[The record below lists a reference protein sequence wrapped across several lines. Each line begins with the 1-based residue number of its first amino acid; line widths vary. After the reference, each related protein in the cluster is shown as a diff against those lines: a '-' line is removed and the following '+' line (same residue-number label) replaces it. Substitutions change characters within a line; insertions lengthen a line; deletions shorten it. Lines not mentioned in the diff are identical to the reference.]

1 MNVIKEVFLVNV
13 RKAID
18 DILPAGVSDSFSSDT
33 DDELWQAALYAATE
47 LSLEL
52 PLHLLTETPYT
63 PTTVTESNHGG
74 CAVLPSDFARFV
86 GLDVKGWAGTLY
98 ELIEPGS
105 EAEKMQ
111 RSIWSRGTATK
122 PKAMLSHKGGQ
133 KAIVWWPIGTTP
145 VVISYIKVATE
156 TAGVMDCAIR
166 QEAYRLLVYR
176 AASTFF
182 EGKKEDTIAEKF
194 RSLSTNY

>member
-18 DILPAGVSDSFSSDT
+18 DILPAGVSDTFSSDT
-33 DDELWQAALYAATE
+33 DEEMWQAALYAATE

-52 PLHLLTETPYT
+52 PLHLLTETSYT
-63 PTTVTESNHGG
+63 PSSVTARSHGG
-74 CAVLPSDFARFV
+74 CAELPSDFARFV
-86 GLDVKGWAGTLY
+86 SLDVQGWGGTLY
-98 ELIEPGS
+98 ELIEASS

-111 RSIWSRGTATK
+111 RSSWSRGTSTK

-133 KAIVWWPIGTTP
+133 KAIIWWPIGTTP
-145 VVISYIKVATE
+145 VAISYIKIPTE
-156 TAGVMDCAIR
+156 SAGVMDCAIR
-166 QEAYRLLVYR
+166 QGAYRLLVYR
-176 AASTFF
+176 AASIFF